1 MWEQGSYNPSDF
13 TLSSFSYDLAYFLK
27 EHSENISSQ
36 TDSYATAIIINKED
50 NLDQR
55 KDFDNVAIKY
65 TLITDSKISLDEL
78 LAEGKDVTLWTENTV
93 GTLRLIIKY
102 VGDNW
107 IYVTFVTNF
116 PDTLAWEADRQYQ
129 KMIEEE
135 NENNTY
141 ATRSSEYPINNEP
154 YIETSS
160 NTSYRNS
167 CKNPYKISDIRKP
180 NYSME
185 RYKTNHPK
193 IMQNKPIRKQY
204 R

>member
-1 MWEQGSYNPSDF
+1 M
-13 TLSSFSYDLAYFLK
+13 
-27 EHSENISSQ
+27 
-36 TDSYATAIIINKED
+36 
-50 NLDQR
+50 
-55 KDFDNVAIKY
+55 
-65 TLITDSKISLDEL
+65 
-78 LAEGKDVTLWTENTV
+78 
-93 GTLRLIIKY
+93 RLIIKY

-141 ATRSSEYPINNEP
+141 ITSSSKYPINNEP
-154 YIETSS
+154 YLETSS

-167 CKNPYKISDIRKP
+167 CKKSHKIGDIRKP

-185 RYKTNHPK
+185 RYKTNHHK
-193 IMQNKPIRKQY
+193 INLVNLIIKCCKCY
-204 R
+204 RFLVR